1 MMDNNVDAYRKSYK
15 LRLSAGRS
23 KNCIEVTFPFPV
35 VEKEARKLGL
45 SVDQFIEQYQA
56 VAQYNG
62 FDGVLY
68 QFEKIE
74 AVGGELDA
82 K

>member
-1 MMDNNVDAYRKSYK
+1 MDNNIDAYRRTYK
-15 LRLSAGRS
+15 LRLSAGKG
-23 KNCIEVTFPFPV
+23 KNCVEVTFPFDV
-35 VEKEARKLGL
+35 VERESRKHGL
-45 SVDQFIEQYQA
+45 TVEQFMAQYQA

-68 QFEKIE
+68 QFEQIE
-74 AVGGELDA
+74 VSDGS